1 MAGDDFQL
9 TVGSKYLVKSV
20 LTREQVQETEGVF
33 KGISTIGTNDSIL
46 MEVAKGPHQGKLRL
60 IPTHM
65 IVSLD
70 VLEAAARQEKAK
82 KRSGE
87 ENVQY
92 G

>member
-1 MAGDDFQL
+1 MAEDFQL

-33 KGISTIGTNDSIL
+33 KGISTIGTNDCIL

-65 IVSLD
+65 VVCLD
-70 VLEAAARQEKAK
+70 VLEAVAKQDKGAK
-82 KRSGE
+82 KRGGE